1 MELDSRASGPLPS
14 SEARTRAMLDAALD
28 GIVTIDHEG
37 TILEF
42 NPAAERIFG
51 HACEDALGKQ
61 IAELLIPPSRREAHS
76 RGLRH
81 YLATGEG
88 PVLSKRIE
96 VPALRADGSE
106 FPIELSIV
114 RVDVPGPPVFTAYI
128 RDITEVK
135 EREAALRESEAIVGS
150 SFDAIVGRTLE
161 GVVTSWN
168 AAAEHIFG
176 YSADEM
182 MGRSIAILAPPE
194 RRDELDSINERLARG
209 DLVERFETVRLR
221 KDGARVEIESTVSP
235 IVDDSGRI
243 VGISAIS
250 RDISVRKRTEALA
263 AGQAS
268 LLELIASGAPLTR
281 VLDLLAR
288 FVEEHSADALAS
300 ILLLDQDGTLRHGA
314 APSLPAAYVQA
325 IDGVAIGPDVG
336 SCGTAAHRRERVVVV
351 DVESDPLW
359 SSYRELAL
367 EHGLRAC
374 WSTPILVTEGTP
386 VGTFATY
393 YRRPQPPTEH
403 DLQLVE
409 MAVHIAAVAIERSRS
424 EKALR
429 ASEERFRELFEN
441 ANEPIATV
449 SLDETITDVNAAFE
463 RVLGYTREELIGSN
477 LNEYVTLEGYE
488 TAVRERQRKLSG
500 EAEGTTF
507 EQEFISKD
515 GQSVILEVSSRV
527 IEEFGRPVGIQGMC
541 RDITERKR
549 AERELRDLAELNR
562 RQALHDGLTGLPNRR
577 CFRER
582 IEQAIAVS
590 HRDGVG
596 LAVLLIDLDRFKEIN
611 DTLGHHYGDLLLVE
625 VARRFESVLRRT
637 DTIARLGGD
646 EFGLLV
652 EDLKESQVDVRTTLR
667 RILAALEQP
676 FQIDDLPLHVEASI
690 GVALY
695 PAHGTDVD
703 VLLQRADVAMYVA
716 KETGVTHALYEEELD
731 RHDTASLTLLSEL
744 PRAIRAR
751 ELVLHYQ
758 PKVDTRT
765 GEVASVEALL
775 RWQHPTRGLIPP
787 LDFIPL
793 AERTALIEPL
803 TRFVLD
809 EALGQAK
816 HWERQ
821 GHNVPVA
828 VNLSMRSLHEQGLP
842 EQVAELLRKW
852 ELPGDRLTL
861 EITESSIVSDP
872 ARAKAMVEQLSALG
886 IVISIDDFG
895 VGYTSLSY
903 LARLELDQI
912 KIDRCFVRNMDAD
925 TDDAAIVSSI
935 VTLGHD
941 LGLEVVAE
949 GVETK
954 AAFDDLTRLGCDTLQ
969 GYFISRPLPADD
981 LGRLLESDTTH
992 TRRNDAA
999 A

>member
-1 MELDSRASGPLPS
+1 
-14 SEARTRAMLDAALD
+14 MLDAALD
-28 GIVTIDHEG
+28 GIITIDHEG

-42 NPAAERIFG
+42 NPAAEQVFG
-51 HACEDALGKQ
+51 HARRDVLGKQ
-61 IAELLIPPSRREAHS
+61 IADVLIPPSLREAHN

-88 PVLSKRIE
+88 PVLGKRIE

-114 RVDVPGPPVFTAYI
+114 RVDVPGSPVFTAYI

-135 EREAALRESEAIVGS
+135 EREAALRETEAIVDS

-168 AAAEHIFG
+168 AAAERIFG

-182 MGRSIAILAPPE
+182 IGRSIAVLAPAE
-194 RRDELDSINERLARG
+194 RHGELDSINARLARG
-209 DLVERFETVRLR
+209 DLIERFETVRLR
-221 KDGARVEIESTVSP
+221 KDGTRVEIESTVSP

-250 RDISVRKRTEALA
+250 RDITERKRTEALA
-263 AGQAS
+263 AGQAR
-268 LLELIASGAPLTR
+268 LLELIASGAPLPR
-281 VLDLLAR
+281 VLDLLVR
-288 FVEEHSADALAS
+288 FVEEQSGDVLAS
-300 ILLLDQDGTLRHGA
+300 ILLLDQGGTHLRHGA
-314 APSLPAAYVQA
+314 APSLPDAYTQA

-336 SCGTAAHRRERVVVV
+336 SCGTAAYRRERVIVV
-351 DVESDPLW
+351 DIERDPLW
-359 SSYRELAL
+359 RGYRELAL
-367 EHGLRAC
+367 AHGLRAC

-393 YRRPQPPTEH
+393 YRQARPPSEH
-403 DLQLVE
+403 DLQVVE
-409 MAVHIAAVAIERSRS
+409 MAVHVAAVAIERSRS
-424 EKALR
+424 EEALR

-463 RVLGYTREELIGSN
+463 RVLGYSRDELLGSN
-477 LNEYVTLEGYE
+477 LNEYVTPEGFE

-500 EAEGTTF
+500 EAVGTTF

-527 IEEFGRPVGIQGMC
+527 IEEFGRPVAIQGLC
-541 RDITERKR
+541 RDVTARKR
-549 AERELRDLAELNR
+549 AEQELRDLAELNR
-562 RQALHDGLTGLPNRR
+562 RQALHDSLTGLPNRMH
-577 CFRER
+577 FRQR
-582 IEQAIAVS
+582 VEQAIAVS
-590 HRDGVG
+590 RRDGAE

-625 VARRFESVLRRT
+625 LARRFESVLRRI

-652 EDLKESQVDVRTTLR
+652 PHLNDSEADVGQTLR

-703 VLLQRADVAMYVA
+703 VLLQRADIAMYVA
-716 KETGVTHALYEEELD
+716 KETGVAHALYAEELD
-731 RHDTASLTLLSEL
+731 RNDTASLTLLSEL

-758 PKVDTRT
+758 PKVDVRT
-765 GEVASVEALL
+765 GELTSVEALL

-803 TRFVLD
+803 TQFVLD
-809 EALGQAK
+809 EALGQTK
-816 HWERQ
+816 RWELE
-821 GHNVPVA
+821 GHNVTVA
-828 VNLSMRSLHEQGLP
+828 VNLSMRSLHEQALP
-842 EQVAELLRKW
+842 GQVAELLHKW
-852 ELPGDRLTL
+852 DLSGERLTL

-886 IVISIDDFG
+886 VVISIDDFG

-935 VTLGHD
+935 ITLGHD

-954 AAFDDLTRLGCDTLQ
+954 AACDDLTRLGCDTLQ
-969 GYFISRPLPADD
+969 GYYIGRPLPADD
-981 LGRLLESDTTH
+981 FGRLLEGNA
-992 TRRNDAA
+992 TRRDAA